1 MGPREPSP
9 AVSLSAPP
17 AARRRGLG
25 FATSAALALAA
36 EAFFDF
42 AGAFGIDLVGDP
54 KTLSSLLLDNKLSYC
69 DSVNKLPRPGIARFP
84 VDGDAGGGFVF
95 LLC

>member
-1 MGPREPSP
+1 M
-9 AVSLSAPP
+9 
-17 AARRRGLG
+17 
-25 FATSAALALAA
+25 AA